1 MWFFLFPFSF
11 GRFLL
16 LVRWHSIFLV
26 ERLNNHISLARV
38 SINYISKSTVHSV
51 IWFGNKPHTHT
62 HTRKKPSS
70 KPTPHW
76 KINEI
81 LILMFGSFIF
91 EVCAF
96 ARLLKKCAY
105 FRSGAMSFHIVFPA
119 IVHHFFFSERITS
132 ISIGI
137 FQHSIHTHTNTH
149 NRTSTNDFQWKR
161 KIQSH
166 IFFQFVVFFFIF
178 KMPRVCVLIENQ
190 YIYLPWSLSVI
201 FHLMEY
207 ESNTNALF
215 VLHSEFNEPN
225 KFFSTPM
232 IFFFFFIG
240 NPYHS
245 IESLS
250 ILFVFSKNRRHSLS
264 STVWCA
270 GSFRV
275 GFVCFWLS
283 IRVIIND
290 YRALNW

>member
-62 HTRKKPSS
+62 HTERNPSS
-70 KPTPHW
+70 KQKPHW

-119 IVHHFFFSERITS
+119 IVHHFFFLWTHHIHFNWYISTFDTYTHKHTQPNLNKWFSMETKNSITHFFS
-132 ISIGI
+132 ICC
-137 FQHSIHTHTNTH
+137 
-149 NRTSTNDFQWKR
+149 
-161 KIQSH
+161 
-166 IFFQFVVFFFIF
+166 FFFIF
-178 KMPRVCVLIENQ
+178 KMPRICVLIENQ
-190 YIYLPWSLSVI
+190 YIYLPWSLSVC
-201 FHLMEY
+201 LSY
-207 ESNTNALF
+207 
-215 VLHSEFNEPN
+215 
-225 KFFSTPM
+225 
-232 IFFFFFIG
+232 
-240 NPYHS
+240 S
-245 IESLS
+245 I
-250 ILFVFSKNRRHSLS
+250 
-264 STVWCA
+264 
-270 GSFRV
+270 
-275 GFVCFWLS
+275 
-283 IRVIIND
+283 
-290 YRALNW
+290 